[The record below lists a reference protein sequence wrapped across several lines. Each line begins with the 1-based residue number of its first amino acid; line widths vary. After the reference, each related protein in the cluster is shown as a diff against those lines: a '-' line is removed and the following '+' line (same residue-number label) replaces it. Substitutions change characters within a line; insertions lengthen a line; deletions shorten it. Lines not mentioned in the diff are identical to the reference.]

1 MNNLFIT
8 EPEQIIKSTKK
19 IQQITNE
26 DDEDILKLILEKDK
40 EKPKK
45 EKRKTK
51 KEMSEEQRTVLVERL
66 KGMRETLAQKR
77 AEKKKEST
85 KAKPEEKQSTTKQST
100 QEVKE
105 EVKEL
110 VKEPKQTKV
119 SRANDKI
126 DRLDAINNTLNK
138 LLSYKEEKHKAAK
151 KDTPEP
157 ILQIPTTEQPKL
169 KEPEPT
175 PTPEPP
181 KPVQILPDIE
191 EPPELP
197 SFKSLNFNKFRR

>member
-8 EPEQIIKSTKK
+8 DTEPIIKSTKK
-19 IQQITNE
+19 IEQITNE

-40 EKPKK
+40 VKPKK

-51 KEMSEEQRTVLVERL
+51 KEMTEEQREILVERL
-66 KGMRETLAQKR
+66 KGMRATLAEKR
-77 AEKKKEST
+77 AEKKKENNKS
-85 KAKPEEKQSTTKQST
+85 KPEEKQST

-105 EVKEL
+105 LVKPEVKEL

-138 LLSYKEEKHKAAK
+138 LLSYKEQKHKAAK